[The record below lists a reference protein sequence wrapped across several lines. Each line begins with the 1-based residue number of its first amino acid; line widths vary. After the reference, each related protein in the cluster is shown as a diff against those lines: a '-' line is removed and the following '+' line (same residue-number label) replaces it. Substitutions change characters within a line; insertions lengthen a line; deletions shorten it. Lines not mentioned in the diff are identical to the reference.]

1 MVDNFN
7 SGTQKQQLEYKSFSP
22 TLINRQMVI
31 SNPKIHLALDKA
43 NRLLGELNAYS
54 DLIPDIE
61 FFIKMHVTK
70 EATQSSRIEGTQ
82 TEMSEALMPEKEI
95 SPERKDDW
103 LEVHNYIN
111 AMNSAIDNLSKLPL
125 SIRLLKDTHK
135 VLLSGARGQN
145 KSPGEI
151 RVSQNWIGGSSLK
164 DAFFIPPHAEELTN
178 LLSDLEKFWHNTE
191 IEIPQLIKAA
201 ISHYQFET
209 IHPFLDG
216 NGRVGRLLIT
226 LYLIDQN
233 ILSKPTLYLS
243 DFFARH
249 KGSYYDSLTVARHSN
264 NIEQWILFFLSGV
277 IETAQK
283 SKETFQKI
291 IKLRE
296 ESESKI
302 LTLGSRAKKGKELLI
317 SLYSRPLIEIGDV
330 VKQFNTSHQTAAKLV
345 NSLEKLGILKEISG
359 YKRNK
364 IYHFEKYI
372 QIFS

>member
-7 SGTQKQQLEYKSFSP
+7 SGTQKQQLAYKSFSP
-22 TLINRQMVI
+22 SLINRKMVI
-31 SNPKIHLALDKA
+31 SNPKIHLALDEA

-82 TEMSEALMPEKEI
+82 TEMDEALMPEKDI
-95 SPERKDDW
+95 APERRDDW

-111 AMNSAIDNLSKLPL
+111 AMNSAIDKLSKLPL
-125 SIRLLKDTHK
+125 SIRLLKETHK
-135 VLLSGARGQN
+135 VLLSGARGES
-145 KSPGEI
+145 KSPGEV

-164 DAFFIPPHAEELTN
+164 DAFFIPPHADDLPE
-178 LLSDLEKFWHNTE
+178 LLSDLEKFWHNSDV
-191 IEIPQLIKAA
+191 EIPELIKSA

-216 NGRVGRLLIT
+216 NGRIGRLLIT
-226 LYLIDQN
+226 LHLIDKN

-249 KGSYYDSLTVARHSN
+249 KGSYYDALTAVRHSS
-264 NIEQWILFFLSGV
+264 NIEHWILFFLSGV
-277 IETAQK
+277 IETSK
-283 SKETFQKI
+283 RSKETFQKI

-296 ESESKI
+296 ESESLI
-302 LTLGSRAKKGKELLI
+302 VSLGSRAKNGSELLRY
-317 SLYSRPLIEIGDV
+317 LYSKPLIDIAEVAKHLGI
-330 VKQFNTSHQTAAKLV
+330 TPPTAAKLA
-345 NSLEKLGILKEISG
+345 SSFEKLGILKEISG

-364 IYHFEKYI
+364 MYSFDKYI
-372 QIFS
+372 QIFY